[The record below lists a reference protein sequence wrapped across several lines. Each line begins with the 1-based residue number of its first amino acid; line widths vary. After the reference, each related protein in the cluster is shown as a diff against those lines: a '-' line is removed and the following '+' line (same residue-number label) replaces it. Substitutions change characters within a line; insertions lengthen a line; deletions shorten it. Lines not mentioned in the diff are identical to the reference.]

1 MNRFVTILFVFS
13 VCIFWAGSSAWGG
26 FKFETDD
33 QIGKGDYGVSQA
45 KEYGRQDPLIDILI
59 RKGILTEEE
68 AKEVQKEAVV
78 LEEQRRQ
85 EVQEVTKG
93 IKDKQLRGEIGCWTQ
108 VWYQYVEHG
117 KKDGG
122 DLNDFMA
129 RRFYLYL
136 KGDVTPYF
144 SFFTHIAADRIGQ
157 DGLDKPSLGLGS
169 GIAFRDLWITFKLD
183 EALKIQMGRMYVP
196 LTRNYGTT
204 STKCM
209 LTTDLPF
216 LQGGVRGNIFY
227 AQKVG
232 RDDGVTIWGNP
243 LDGLLQYRFMVSE
256 GVEGKTENETVVIND
271 NPDDSLRFVGRVAV
285 SLLEPETG
293 WFNKGTYLGKK
304 KVLSL
309 GFGYDTQ
316 DDLTLNGRED
326 QDNRVWTADVFF
338 DHPLGEGAM
347 TVEAAYIDIQNC
359 TQTHNF
365 SELAAGDD
373 AENWYIQSG
382 YLLPGKVGPGR
393 IQPYVRYETVD
404 VDDKDDTDFMSAGLN
419 YFVKGHNAKISLDYT
434 YVDQESSRDDQS
446 IATFQLGVGF

>member
-1 MNRFVTILFVFS
+1 M
-13 VCIFWAGSSAWGG
+13 VCIFWAGSSALGG
-26 FKFETDD
+26 FKFGIDD
-33 QIGKGDYGVSQA
+33 QIGTEKHGVSQA
-45 KEYGRQDPLIDILI
+45 KKYDRQDPLVDILI
-59 RKGILTEEE
+59 RKGILNEEE
-68 AKEVQKEAVV
+68 AKEIQKEAVV
-78 LEEQRRQ
+78 LEEKRRHEEQ
-85 EVQEVTKG
+85 EVVKE
-93 IKDKQLRGEIGCWTQ
+93 IKDKQLKGEIGAWTQ

-136 KGDVTPYF
+136 KGDITPYL
-144 SFFTHIAADRIGQ
+144 SFFTHIAADRVGQ
-157 DGLDKPSLGLGS
+157 EGLDSPSVGLGS
-169 GIAFRDLWITFKLD
+169 GIAIRDLWITLKLH

-216 LQGGVRGNIFY
+216 LQGGVRGSIFY
-227 AQKVG
+227 ASKVG
-232 RDDGVTIWGNP
+232 RDDSVTIWGNP

-256 GVEGKTENETVVIND
+256 GVEND
-271 NPDDSLRFVGRVAV
+271 NNPDDNLRFVGRVAV
-285 SLLEPETG
+285 NLLEPEKG

-316 DDLTLNGRED
+316 NDLTLNGRED

-338 DHPLGEGAM
+338 DHPLGCGAL
-347 TVEAAYIDIQNC
+347 TAEAAYIDIQNC

-373 AENWYIQSG
+373 AKNWYIQSG
-382 YLLPGKVGPGR
+382 YLLPGKIGPGR
-393 IQPYVRYETVD
+393 LQPYVKYEAVD
-404 VDDKDDTDFMSAGLN
+404 VDDKDDTEFITAGLN
-419 YFVKGHNAKISLDYT
+419 YFVKGHNAKVSMDYT
-434 YVDQESSRDDQS
+434 YVGQDSDRDDQS
-446 IATFQLGVGF
+446 IATFQLTVGF